1 MTLTAMKLWRNS
13 LNCMRRC
20 KRPIFLTHLLY
31 SVLGV
36 ILFGPLV
43 GVLGQFL
50 LHFSGQ
56 PVLADQDI
64 AWFLISPFGMASLIL
79 ISAILIAILALEQAS
94 LMIISAATRHG
105 RQVSALKALTVTA
118 GQARRIL
125 SLALRLVAR
134 ILLLTLPFLAVA
146 ALIAW
151 FLISDYDIN
160 YYLAEKPPVFIATAA
175 IIAAVLL
182 LMLVLLV
189 RKLLD
194 WSLVLPLVLFTDT
207 PPARAFNNSEQIT
220 FGKKHRMLAVLL
232 IWAATAFILGI
243 LVLGSVR
250 ILGGWIIPGFSD
262 SISWLVV
269 ILSGLAVLW
278 ILGNFII
285 TTFTSAS
292 FAFLVESL
300 YEQYGPGIST
310 ADVDKLELD
319 KQSRRWHLT
328 APGLALLMTVA
339 LGAAV
344 LTGNR
349 LINGIQ
355 MQDSLIVVAHRG
367 AAGKAPENTLASIN
381 QAIDDG
387 TDWVEI
393 DVQETADGKV
403 VVIHDSDLMKLAGVD
418 LKIRD
423 GTLQQ
428 LQAIDVGSWFSPEF
442 SGQRIPTLVEVL
454 EAARGRSRV
463 VIELKYYGHDQQLEQ
478 RVVDIVEQTGMSDSV
493 AIMSLK
499 YEGIQKIRELRPDW
513 TIGLLSAKAVGNL
526 SSLDTDFLAV
536 NAGMAK
542 PGFIRHTHRA
552 GKQVFVWTINN
563 PVDMSRMITLG
574 VDGIITDEPA
584 IAREV
589 LAERANL
596 SSVERLLIH
605 AAVLFGRP
613 PPSRLY
619 RDESP

>member
-1 MTLTAMKLWRNS
+1 MTLPALKLWRDS
-13 LNCMRRC
+13 LNCMRQC
-20 KRPIFLTHLLY
+20 KRPIFFTHLIY

-36 ILFGPLV
+36 VLFGPLV
-43 GVLGQFL
+43 GMLGQLL

-56 PVLADQDI
+56 PALADQDI
-64 AWFLISPFGMASLIL
+64 AWFLLSPFGMASLIL
-79 ISAILIAILALEQAS
+79 IGAILIAILALEQAS
-94 LMIISAATRHG
+94 LMIISATSRHG
-105 RQVSALKALTVTA
+105 RQVSALQALAITA

-134 ILLLTLPFLAVA
+134 ILLLTLPFLAVSA
-146 ALIAW
+146 VVAW

-160 YYLAEKPPVFIATAA
+160 YYLAEKPPVFIATAV
-175 IIAAVLL
+175 IIAALLL
-182 LMLVLLV
+182 LMMALLV
-189 RKLLD
+189 RKLLG
-194 WSLVLPLVLFTDT
+194 WSLILPLVLFTDT
-207 PPARAFNNSEQIT
+207 PPARAFNSSEQIT
-220 FGKKHRMLAVLL
+220 LGKKYRVVAVLL
-232 IWAATAFILGI
+232 IWAVTALLLGL

-250 ILGGWIIPGFSD
+250 ILGSWVIPGFSD

-269 ILSGLAVLW
+269 VLSGLALLW

-292 FAFLVESL
+292 FAYLVETL

-310 ADVDKLELD
+310 ADIGQLE
-319 KQSRRWHLT
+319 QNNQRRRWHLS
-328 APGLALLMTVA
+328 APGLTLLMTVA
-339 LGAAV
+339 LGTA
-344 LTGNR
+344 LLIGNR

-355 MQDSLIVVAHRG
+355 MQDSLTVVAHRG
-367 AAGKAPENTLASIN
+367 AAGKAPENTLASIR
-381 QAIDDG
+381 QAIDDD

-418 LKIRD
+418 LKIWD

-442 SGQRIPTLVEVL
+442 SDQRIPTLVEVL
-454 EAARGRSRV
+454 ETARGKSRV

-499 YEGIQKIRELRPDW
+499 YDGIQKIRKLRPDW
-513 TIGLLSAKAVGNL
+513 TIGLLSAKAIGNL

-542 PGFIRHTHRA
+542 AGFIRRAHEA

-563 PVDMSRMITLG
+563 PVDMSRMMTLG

-584 IAREV
+584 MAREV
-589 LAERANL
+589 LAERADL
-596 SSVERLLIH
+596 SSVERLLVN

-613 PPSRLY
+613 PPTRLY